1 MTDPR
6 VSKLADIL
14 VNYSIKVKPG
24 DWVFVTAT
32 VNSIP
37 LYNEVLR
44 HVYKAGGKPNG
55 ILGSDE
61 SQEIMFKEASD
72 EQLQWVSP
80 VVRMVYED
88 ADALISLGAP
98 SNTRAL
104 NNVDPKKQQLL
115 SASRR
120 DLMETYMKRSA
131 SGELRWVI
139 TNFPCQAYAQDADM
153 SLSEYEDFVYKATF
167 ADQDDPVGAW
177 QKVHD
182 TQEKLVEWLKGKK
195 EVVVRSPN
203 ADLTLSI
210 EGRPFINSDGENNM
224 PSGEIFTS
232 PIEDSVNGWVQYTY
246 PAIHM
251 GREVEGIRLEFKDG
265 KVVKATAEKNE
276 EFLISQLDTDE
287 GARYL
292 GEFAIGTNYG
302 IDRFTK
308 SILYDEKIGGS
319 FHTAVGAGF
328 PEAGSKNTS
337 AIHWDMI
344 CDLRV
349 DSEILVDGELFYK
362 NGEFQ
367 VK

>member
-14 VNYSIKVKPG
+14 VNYSTKVKSG
-24 DWVFVTAT
+24 DLVFVIGS
-32 VNSIP
+32 VNALP
-37 LYNEVLR
+37 LHNEVLR
-44 HVYKAGGKPNG
+44 YVYRAGGNPVG
-55 ILGSDE
+55 LLSGGG
-61 SQEIMFKEASD
+61 SQEIMYKEAND
-72 EQLQWVSP
+72 EQLKWISP
-80 VVRMVYED
+80 LAHMVYED
-88 ADALISLGAP
+88 ADVFISLGAP

-104 NNVDPKKQQLL
+104 NNVDPKKQQLV

-120 DLMETYMKRSA
+120 EIMEVYMKRSA
-131 SGELRWVI
+131 SGDLRWVL
-139 TNFPCQAYAQDADM
+139 TNFPCHAYAQDADM
-153 SLSEYEDFVYKATF
+153 SLSEYEDFVYQATF

-210 EGRPFINSDGENNM
+210 EGRTFINSDGENNM

-232 PIEDSVNGWVQYTY
+232 PIEDSVNGWVEYTY
-246 PAIHM
+246 PAIYL
-251 GREVEGIRLEFKDG
+251 GREVEGVRLEFKDG

-276 EFLISQLDTDE
+276 EFLNSQLDTDE

-328 PEAGSKNTS
+328 PEAGSKNLS

-344 CDLRV
+344 CDMRQ

-362 NGEFQ
+362 NGKFQ